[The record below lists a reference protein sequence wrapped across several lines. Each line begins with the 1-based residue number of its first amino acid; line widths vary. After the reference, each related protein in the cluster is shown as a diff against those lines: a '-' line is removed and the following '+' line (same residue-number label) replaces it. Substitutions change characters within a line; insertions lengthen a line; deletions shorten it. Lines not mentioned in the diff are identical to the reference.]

1 MKPERIVHIGLGAFF
16 RAHQAVY
23 TQNASDGSDWGIV
36 AYTGRSAQLADQLR
50 AQGCKYTL
58 ITRTANQDL
67 FELIDSVVRV
77 EAAENIADLVE
88 TISNPQISIVTL
100 TITEAGYQPSAEPNE
115 KYAIGRLALAL
126 DARRKAGHQPPTL
139 LSCDNMPDNSEVL
152 RAALI
157 RAGAAM
163 GLEFLEYV
171 TMAPYVSSSVDRI
184 TPKTTAED
192 VRLVQLKTGFQDQ
205 APVVTEEFSDWVLS
219 GDFPLGRP
227 DWESAGARFV
237 SELDSWESR
246 KLWLLNGAHSLI
258 ASHGLRAG
266 YKSVNQAIDDPQI
279 RAAVL
284 SWWEDATAQLPL
296 GMDLEN
302 YKSSLLKRF
311 SNPRIAHQLEQIAME
326 GLTKHSVRFAKVAEN
341 FIAQGEIA
349 VGACAAMASYVVGLQ
364 SGFGL
369 NDSRVAEIEKALAAE
384 DQVLE
389 LLRLI
394 SHKLASNVLF
404 VNQLRLEVA
413 ALSGLDER
421 SDSLGHNL
429 TALKKS

>member
-1 MKPERIVHIGLGAFF
+1 
-16 RAHQAVY
+16 
-23 TQNASDGSDWGIV
+23 
-36 AYTGRSAQLADQLR
+36 
-50 AQGCKYTL
+50 
-58 ITRTANQDL
+58 
-67 FELIDSVVRV
+67 
-77 EAAENIADLVE
+77 
-88 TISNPQISIVTL
+88 
-100 TITEAGYQPSAEPNE
+100 
-115 KYAIGRLALAL
+115 
-126 DARRKAGHQPPTL
+126 
-139 LSCDNMPDNSEVL
+139 
-152 RAALI
+152 
-157 RAGAAM
+157 
-163 GLEFLEYV
+163 
-171 TMAPYVSSSVDRI
+171 MAPYVSSSVDRI

-237 SELDSWESR
+237 SELESWESR

-284 SWWEDATAQLPL
+284 SWWEEATAQLPL

-349 VGACAAMASYVVGLQ
+349 QGACAALASYIVGLQ
-364 SGFGL
+364 TGFGL

-389 LLRLI
+389 ALRLI
-394 SHKLASNVLF
+394 SDKLASNVLF

-413 ALSGLDER
+413 TLSGLDER
-421 SDSLGHNL
+421 PDSASQNL
-429 TALKKS
+429 ITQKKS